1 MGKLYE
7 FGWNPK
13 VENLYPKVDYPV
25 PIGTQS
31 LSSLIKWDHNQQW
44 MVTLYPEYFN
54 PSASSDFVVKV
65 NISEP
70 DDEFLTGHKIDGRV
84 IYPATGMF

>member
-13 VENLYPKVDYPV
+13 IENLYPKVDYPV
-25 PIGTQS
+25 PLGTQS
-31 LSSLIKWDHNQQW
+31 LSSLIKWDHNQTW

-54 PSASSDFVVKV
+54 PSASSDFVVKGTYF
-65 NISEP
+65 
-70 DDEFLTGHKIDGRV
+70 EFSMNFLCN
-84 IYPATGMF
+84 F